1 MCSALN
7 KWPDERSE
15 HLLKRILIMIDW
27 FAPGYRAGGP
37 IQSCVNVALAL
48 KEDFSIYVLTTD
60 TDLGESEPYSGIVP
74 NVWTRTIDPAVNVFY
89 IRKREIG
96 YRQIKSVIEDIK
108 PDFLYLNSMYSLF
121 FVQMPIWM
129 KITGQI
135 KSKIILCPRG
145 ALYDSA
151 LSVKRYKKLPF
162 LRLWRMLGIDKTITF
177 HATNERES
185 MSIYQNFPNSEIVV
199 AGNFPSMRQK
209 DFMSCFK
216 QKGVLNLLYISRIHP
231 IKNLLLVISALEKVK
246 SKVSLSIIGPTE
258 ELEYW
263 ENCKRALA
271 KLPDNITWTFE
282 GPIESSKLPEFLL
295 ANHLYILPTKGENFG
310 HTIFEAFVAGR
321 PVLISDQTPW
331 LGLQKE
337 GVGWDL
343 PLSNEEA
350 FSASI
355 DFAAGWSQDEF
366 DAYARASWSYAAK
379 YVREIGLKQQYF
391 ELFS

>member
-1 MCSALN
+1 
-7 KWPDERSE
+7 
-15 HLLKRILIMIDW
+15 MIDW

-74 NVWTRTIDPAVNVFY
+74 NVWTTTIDPAVNVFY

-108 PDFLYLNSMYSLF
+108 PDFLYLNSMYSVF
-121 FVQMPIWM
+121 FVQMPLWM

-162 LRLWRMLGIDKTITF
+162 LRLWRMLGIDKIITF

-185 MSIYQNFPNSEIVV
+185 MSIHQNFPNSEIVV

>member
-1 MCSALN
+1 
-7 KWPDERSE
+7 
-15 HLLKRILIMIDW
+15 
-27 FAPGYRAGGP
+27 
-37 IQSCVNVALAL
+37 
-48 KEDFSIYVLTTD
+48 
-60 TDLGESEPYSGIVP
+60 
-74 NVWTRTIDPAVNVFY
+74 
-89 IRKREIG
+89 
-96 YRQIKSVIEDIK
+96 
-108 PDFLYLNSMYSLF
+108 
-121 FVQMPIWM
+121 
-129 KITGQI
+129 
-135 KSKIILCPRG
+135 
-145 ALYDSA
+145 
-151 LSVKRYKKLPF
+151 
-162 LRLWRMLGIDKTITF
+162 
-177 HATNERES
+177 
-185 MSIYQNFPNSEIVV
+185 
-199 AGNFPSMRQK
+199 
-209 DFMSCFK
+209 
-216 QKGVLNLLYISRIHP
+216 
-231 IKNLLLVISALEKVK
+231 
-246 SKVSLSIIGPTE
+246 
-258 ELEYW
+258 LEYW